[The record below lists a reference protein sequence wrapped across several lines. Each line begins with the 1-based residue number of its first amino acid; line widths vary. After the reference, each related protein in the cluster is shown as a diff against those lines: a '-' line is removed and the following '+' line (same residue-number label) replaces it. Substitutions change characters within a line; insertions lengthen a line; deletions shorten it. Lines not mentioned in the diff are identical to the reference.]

1 MIEKL
6 RKKLMVLFLTCTM
19 LVFTAAMLVMAGN
32 AVSQIRSAEIQYGNN
47 LADSILEQFSSRTLD
62 FSVYTK
68 SNAMVRLFDGTT
80 TQSSPECFPTP
91 LEVLI
96 ERTQESD
103 TVLSMQEEA
112 AENGAY
118 GKSRTVYA
126 ISGNQKDGYYA
137 IHSTVHNGKTM
148 VLDLILFYPR
158 ASLLETLKNGCSLYP
173 VVWLGVLVLMYFLS
187 RFLIGK
193 AVEPVEDTMKSQK
206 EFIASASHELKA
218 PLAVIQANAE
228 TMESSQKQK
237 IILDECSRMSKLVQ
251 SMLALASSDAG
262 NWKMDIRETD
272 VDTLLIETWEKFSE
286 SARKKNIRLNLDIE
300 DHYPKTHCDKE
311 RISQVLGILLD
322 NAISYSSPGQTI
334 EMGAKVQKLAFFVI
348 DHGPGIA
355 DAEKAKVFERFYS
368 GDPSRTDKSHFGLG
382 LSIAQEIVRLHH
394 GTIRLTD
401 TPGGGCTFEIC
412 LPIEKRLA
420 NTKQKSTKTA
430 LMS

>member
-19 LVFTAAMLVMAGN
+19 LIFTAAMLVMAGN

-62 FSVYTK
+62 FSVYPK

-158 ASLLETLKNGCSLYP
+158 ASFLETLKNGCSLYP

-187 RFLIGK
+187 RF
-193 AVEPVEDTMKSQK
+193 
-206 EFIASASHELKA
+206 
-218 PLAVIQANAE
+218 
-228 TMESSQKQK
+228 
-237 IILDECSRMSKLVQ
+237 
-251 SMLALASSDAG
+251 
-262 NWKMDIRETD
+262 
-272 VDTLLIETWEKFSE
+272 
-286 SARKKNIRLNLDIE
+286 
-300 DHYPKTHCDKE
+300 
-311 RISQVLGILLD
+311 
-322 NAISYSSPGQTI
+322 
-334 EMGAKVQKLAFFVI
+334 
-348 DHGPGIA
+348 
-355 DAEKAKVFERFYS
+355 
-368 GDPSRTDKSHFGLG
+368 
-382 LSIAQEIVRLHH
+382 
-394 GTIRLTD
+394 
-401 TPGGGCTFEIC
+401 
-412 LPIEKRLA
+412 
-420 NTKQKSTKTA
+420 
-430 LMS
+430 

>member
-19 LVFTAAMLVMAGN
+19 LIFTAAMLVMAGN
-32 AVSQIRSAEIQYGNN
+32 AVSQIHSAEIQYGNN

-91 LEVLI
+91 LEVLIERI

-334 EMGAKVQKLAFFVI
+334 EMGAKVLPQKLAFFVI

-382 LSIAQEIVRLHH
+382 LSIAQEIVRLHR
-394 GTIRLTD
+394 GVVCLKD
-401 TPGGGCTFEIC
+401 TKDGGCTFEIVI
-412 LPIEKRLA
+412 PI
-420 NTKQKSTKTA
+420 
-430 LMS
+430 

>member
-19 LVFTAAMLVMAGN
+19 LIFTAAMLVMAGN

-47 LADSILEQFSSRTLD
+47 LADSTLD

-158 ASLLETLKNGCSLYP
+158 ASFLETLKNGC
-173 VVWLGVLVLMYFLS
+173 
-187 RFLIGK
+187 
-193 AVEPVEDTMKSQK
+193 
-206 EFIASASHELKA
+206 
-218 PLAVIQANAE
+218 
-228 TMESSQKQK
+228 
-237 IILDECSRMSKLVQ
+237 
-251 SMLALASSDAG
+251 
-262 NWKMDIRETD
+262 
-272 VDTLLIETWEKFSE
+272 
-286 SARKKNIRLNLDIE
+286 
-300 DHYPKTHCDKE
+300 
-311 RISQVLGILLD
+311 ILLFGWVYWCSCIFS
-322 NAISYSSPGQTI
+322 A
-334 EMGAKVQKLAFFVI
+334 AF
-348 DHGPGIA
+348 DWKG
-355 DAEKAKVFERFYS
+355 
-368 GDPSRTDKSHFGLG
+368 SRTGGRHHEKSEGIHCIG
-382 LSIAQEIVRLHH
+382 V
-394 GTIRLTD
+394 
-401 TPGGGCTFEIC
+401 P
-412 LPIEKRLA
+412 
-420 NTKQKSTKTA
+420 
-430 LMS
+430 

>member
-1 MIEKL
+1 
-6 RKKLMVLFLTCTM
+6 
-19 LVFTAAMLVMAGN
+19 
-32 AVSQIRSAEIQYGNN
+32 
-47 LADSILEQFSSRTLD
+47 
-62 FSVYTK
+62 
-68 SNAMVRLFDGTT
+68 
-80 TQSSPECFPTP
+80 
-91 LEVLI
+91 
-96 ERTQESD
+96 
-103 TVLSMQEEA
+103 MQEEA
-112 AENGAY
+112 AENGVY

-158 ASLLETLKNGCSLYP
+158 ASLWETLKNGCSLYP

-334 EMGAKVQKLAFFVI
+334 EMGAKVLPQKLAFLVI

-355 DAEKAKVFERFYS
+355 DAEKEKVFERFYS
-368 GDPSRTDKSHFGLG
+368 GDPSRTDKGHYGLG
-382 LSIAQEIVRLHH
+382 LSIAQEIVRLHR
-394 GTIRLTD
+394 GVVCLKD
-401 TPGGGCTFEIC
+401 TKDGGCTFEIVI
-412 LPIEKRLA
+412 PI
-420 NTKQKSTKTA
+420 
-430 LMS
+430 

>member
-1 MIEKL
+1 MCDNDYTFISTMSNFLQHINDIQCRCLVQIACWFICQQDLGITGQGTGDGYPLLLTTGKL
-6 RKKLMVLFLTCTM
+6 QDATFPVFL
-19 LVFTAAMLVMAGN
+19 
-32 AVSQIRSAEIQYGNN
+32 
-47 LADSILEQFSSRTLD
+47 
-62 FSVYTK
+62 
-68 SNAMVRLFDGTT
+68 SN
-80 TQSSPECFPTP
+80 SH
-91 LEVLI
+91 
-96 ERTQESD
+96 
-103 TVLSMQEEA
+103 A
-112 AENGAY
+112 AEQRFGIALAAQLYIFQRSKIVNQVVALEYQRNVVTAVLCQVFRGDGLSVITNLSLNGY
-118 GKSRTVYA
+118 
-126 ISGNQKDGYYA
+126 I
-137 IHSTVHNGKTM
+137 KT
-148 VLDLILFYPR
+148 R

-334 EMGAKVQKLAFFVI
+334 EMGAKVLPQKLAFFVI

-382 LSIAQEIVRLHH
+382 LSIAQEIVRLHR
-394 GTIRLTD
+394 GVVCLKD
-401 TPGGGCTFEIC
+401 TKDGGCTFEIVI
-412 LPIEKRLA
+412 PI
-420 NTKQKSTKTA
+420 
-430 LMS
+430 

>member
-6 RKKLMVLFLTCTM
+6 RKKLMALFLTCTM
-19 LVFTAAMLVMAGN
+19 LIFTAAMLVMAGN

-103 TVLSMQEEA
+103 TVLSMQEET

-137 IHSTVHNGKTM
+137 IHSTVHNDKTM

-173 VVWLGVLVLMYFLS
+173 VVWLGVLVLMCFLS

-334 EMGAKVQKLAFFVI
+334 EMGAKVLPQKLAFFVI

-394 GTIRLTD
+394 GTIRLAD

-412 LPIEKRLA
+412 I
-420 NTKQKSTKTA
+420 Q
-430 LMS
+430 